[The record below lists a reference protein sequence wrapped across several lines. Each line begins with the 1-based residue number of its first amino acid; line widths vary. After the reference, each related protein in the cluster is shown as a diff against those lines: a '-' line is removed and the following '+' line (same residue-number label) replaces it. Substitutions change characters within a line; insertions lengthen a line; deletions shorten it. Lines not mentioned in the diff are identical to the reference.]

1 MKCEGKINNNYKTC
15 LNIIQQSLKNKQNC
29 IIGPCWYMMEIT
41 DIIKIKFLT
50 IYKFIFIDH
59 IHNIKKPSFNCL
71 FLNASRTGVTLISF
85 QMT

>member
-1 MKCEGKINNNYKTC
+1 MSKYYSAEFEDIK
-15 LNIIQQSLKNKQNC
+15 NC

-71 FLNASRTGVTLISF
+71 FLNASRTGGYIDFFSNDIKSNKQTNFHIP
-85 QMT
+85 

>member
-1 MKCEGKINNNYKTC
+1 MSKYYSAEFEDIK
-15 LNIIQQSLKNKQNC
+15 NC

-85 QMT
+85 QMA